1 MSVVLKTVSGHELM
15 HWIEDLARLRIQVFR
30 EYPYLYDGTAEYEQ
44 SYLTTYMESGQA
56 MAVLAMDY
64 KDGENTVVGA
74 STGLPM
80 SHESEEFRQP
90 FLDAGIDTDALFY
103 CGESVLLPEYRG
115 QGIYKGFFSGREQYV
130 HSLGGF
136 QQICFCGVVRPDDH
150 PMKPETY
157 QPLDAVWQHFGYQ
170 ACPELTTCYP
180 WKDID
185 QPESSDHPMM
195 FWMKTL

>member
-1 MSVVLKTVSGHELM
+1 MSVVLKTVSGHELVY
-15 HWIEDLARLRIQVFR
+15 WIEDLARLRIQIFR
-30 EYPYLYDGTAEYEQ
+30 EYPYLYDGTTEYEQ
-44 SYLTTYMESGQA
+44 DYLATYIESGQA
-56 MAVLAMDY
+56 MAVLAVDC
-64 KDGENTVVGA
+64 KGGEDKIVGA
-74 STGLPM
+74 STGVPM

-90 FLDAGIDTDALFY
+90 FLDAGIDTDTLFY

-130 HSLGGF
+130 RRLGGF
-136 QQICFCGVVRPDDH
+136 QKICFCGVMRADDH
-150 PMKPETY
+150 PMKPEEY

-185 QPESSDHPMM
+185 QPESSDHLMM